1 MDRHSPN
8 EGVTEPKIKWRMNP
22 VLAGAGLYEADDFEA
37 TCNPYSRIETN
48 QLGKLITECLKDQG
62 LAVSKKGKRTLLIR
76 HSAIGFLA
84 LLGGDQTAF
93 SKIAPI

>member
-1 MDRHSPN
+1 MDRHSLK
-8 EGVTEPKIKWRMNP
+8 EAITEPKVKWRMNP

-48 QLGKLITECLKDQG
+48 QLGKLMTECLKDQG
-62 LAVSKKGKRTLLIR
+62 LAASKKGKRTLLIR

-84 LLGGDQTAF
+84 LLGGDYSALI
-93 SKIAPI
+93 KIAP